1 MKLLSLVT
9 LTAMLSLT
17 ACSHHKKSC
26 CADKAAQVTCTEENC
41 KKACCVKDKK
51 CADGSCTKTDAKAGC
66 ADDSCKKKS

>member
-26 CADKAAQVTCTEENC
+26 CADKAAKASCTQENC
-41 KKACCVKDKK
+41 KEASCDKEKK
-51 CADGSCTKTDAKAGC
+51 CADGSCTKTEAKAC
-66 ADDSCKKKS
+66 CSDDSCKKKS